1 MHALSLVIKSFTLA
15 LMIKSLTLAWKWA
28 SPRLTAGSSSDTCFG
43 DGLHLV
49 RLPGNLRT
57 RAVVMILI
65 LLDFACASSQASE
78 SCCAVVMILTLSG
91 FSDIFSIV

>member
-1 MHALSLVIKSFTLA
+1 MRALQHPSPRSNLCIALQLVIKSFTLA

-65 LLDFACASSQASE
+65 L
-78 SCCAVVMILTLSG
+78 SG